1 MQFLLKDHENALPVQ
16 LQAFSELADVAQEV
30 SAMVDTSFQETL
42 RRIVSHCV
50 QDDQAAEQ
58 ALTDGAFLLND
69 HTVVLRLN
77 PETDFV
83 EFFCDI
89 GLPDPHALETTYRA
103 ALEANLCRSYPG
115 ITLGIHPQSGRLV
128 ATLAMNGL
136 MTDNEAF
143 CMTIL
148 ENLTRCARHIRES
161 GEFVLQD

>member
-1 MQFLLKDHENALPVQ
+1 MQRPQKDNESSWPLQ
-16 LQAFSELADVAQEV
+16 LHAIGELDDIAQEV
-30 SAMVDTSFQETL
+30 SEMVDTSFQETL

-148 ENLTRCARHIRES
+148 ENLTRCARQIRES
-161 GEFVLQD
+161 GGFVLQD